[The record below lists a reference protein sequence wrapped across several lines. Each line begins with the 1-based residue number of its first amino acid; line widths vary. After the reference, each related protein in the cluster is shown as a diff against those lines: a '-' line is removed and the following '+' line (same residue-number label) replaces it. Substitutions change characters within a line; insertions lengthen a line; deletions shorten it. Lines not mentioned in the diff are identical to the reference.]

1 MRIISGKLK
10 GRRLRAPKNL
20 PVRPTTDMAKEGLF
34 NILNNLYYFDSIS
47 IIDLFSGTGNIS
59 YEFASR
65 GSKSIYAIDANY
77 NCIKYITN
85 TAKELEL
92 DINTYKTDVY
102 KFLETTSLQADL
114 IFADPPYDFTV
125 EKFLE
130 IADTVFEKNILKEE
144 GVLIIEHSK
153 YTDLTT
159 HKNHSYDKRYGGNV
173 FSFFDKIDE
182 SDIEKEED

>member
-10 GRRLRAPKNL
+10 GRRLKAPKKL

-47 IIDLFSGTGNIS
+47 VIDLFSGTGNIS

-65 GSKSIYAIDANY
+65 GSKNIYAIDANY
-77 NCIKYITN
+77 NCIKYIYN
-85 TAKELEL
+85 TAKELDL
-92 DINTYKTDVY
+92 DINTYKSDVY
-102 KFLETTSLQADL
+102 KFLEKTSMKADI
-114 IFADPPYDFTV
+114 IFADPPYDF
-125 EKFLE
+125 EANKFLE
-130 IADTVFEKNILKEE
+130 IANTVFEKNMLNEE

-153 YTDLTT
+153 HTDLSN

-173 FSFFDKIDE
+173 FSFFE
-182 SDIEKEED
+182 NLEKEIED

>member
-34 NILNNLYYFDSIS
+34 NILNNLYYFDSIAVF
-47 IIDLFSGTGNIS
+47 DLFAGTENIS
-59 YEFASR
+59 FEFASR
-65 GSKSIYAIDANY
+65 GTKSIYAIDANY

-92 DINTYKTDVY
+92 DIQTYKTDVY
-102 KFLETTSLQADL
+102 KFLETTSLQSDI
-114 IFADPPYDFTV
+114 IFADPPYDFEV

-130 IADTVFEKNILKEE
+130 IVDTVFDKNLLKEE
-144 GVLIIEHSK
+144 GLLIVEHAK
-153 YTDLTT
+153 YTDLSQ

-173 FSFFDKIDE
+173 FSFFEKISKKD
-182 SDIEKEED
+182 

>member
-10 GRRLRAPKNL
+10 GRRLKAPKKL

-47 IIDLFSGTGNIS
+47 VIDLFSGTGNIS

-65 GSKSIYAIDANY
+65 GSKNIYAIDTNY
-77 NCIKYITN
+77 NCIKYIYN
-85 TAKELEL
+85 TAKEFNL
-92 DINTYKTDVY
+92 DINTYKSDVY
-102 KFLETTSLQADL
+102 KFLEKTSMKADV
-114 IFADPPYDFTV
+114 IFADPPYDF
-125 EKFLE
+125 EADKFLE
-130 IADTVFEKNILKEE
+130 IANTVFEKNMLNEE

-153 YTDLTT
+153 HTDLSN

-173 FSFFDKIDE
+173 FSFFE
-182 SDIEKEED
+182 NLEKEIEN